1 MTPEAKSEKQTQFSP
16 EGMSADVSGHV
27 LRTWTPI
34 DAMPGYI
41 PMQLRA
47 NGSEVEVDWC
57 FAGNAPLL
65 GPFFDNSIQELLT
78 RPFNRLFRPSTGLAM
93 LEKLVQSGQCAM
105 PAAFIF
111 HLSRCGSTLL
121 AQMFAADASNIVLSE
136 APPLDRILRARI
148 EPDLKQH
155 WFYHMLL
162 ALARKRDDRAKRAIV
177 KCDSWHIKHLPLIAQ
192 TFPGVPWLFLFRDP
206 LEVMVSNLT
215 QRSAQ
220 TLPGAV
226 DNLPEGV
233 SLMDALHMP
242 DEQFI
247 ALKIA
252 CIMRDALSYANRAG
266 ALFVNYRDLA
276 NAAFPRILAHFALT
290 PDAQALATMLEKT
303 KFYAKQPSTHFT
315 ADSAQKRASASALA
329 RHYNETLL
337 MPLYQQLEQLCWR
350 PEL

>member
-1 MTPEAKSEKQTQFSP
+1 MIQLDT
-16 EGMSADVSGHV
+16 
-27 LRTWTPI
+27 L
-34 DAMPGYI
+34 PGYI

-47 NGSEVEVDWC
+47 NGSMVEIDWC

-65 GPFFDNSIQELLT
+65 GPFFDDSIRELLT
-78 RPFNRLFRPSTGLAM
+78 LPFNRLFRPSTGIDM

-105 PAAFIF
+105 PGAFIF

-121 AQMFAADASNIVLSE
+121 AQMLAADASNIVLSE
-136 APPLDRILRARI
+136 APPLDRILRADI
-148 EPDLKQH
+148 APDLKQH

-162 ALARKRDDRAKRAIV
+162 ALARKRDERAKRAIV
-177 KCDSWHIKHLPLIAQ
+177 KCDSWHMKHLPLIAQ
-192 TFPGVPWLFLFRDP
+192 TFPGVPWLFLYRDP
-206 LEVMVSNLT
+206 LEVLVSNLT

-220 TLPGAV
+220 TLPGAP

-233 SLMDALHMP
+233 GLVDALLMP

-252 CIMRDALSYANRAG
+252 SIMRDALSHAGRAG

-290 PDAQALATMLEKT
+290 PDAPVLAAMLAKT
-303 KFYAKQPSTHFT
+303 EFNAKQPRSHFS
-315 ADSAQKRASASALA
+315 ADSAQKQAGASGRA
-329 RHYNETLL
+329 RHYSETLL
-337 MPLYQQLEQLCWR
+337 MPLYQQLEQLCWQ
-350 PEL
+350 PES